1 MDEKRASGRY
11 YTRGNPFQLEPFQ
24 TWAKAS
30 NLEQQITL
38 EPFAGAKDIPQLID
52 AANLQCRDWAFFD
65 IEPGAEG
72 VVQRDTLANFP
83 KDSMFVSPI
92 HRGWHAIL
100 QRVAAYP
107 SQNRPVTTISTNTHL
122 RNA

>member
-11 YTRGNPFQLEPFQ
+11 YTRGNPFQLEPFK

-52 AANLQCRDWAFFD
+52 AANLMLSRLGIF
-65 IEPGAEG
+65 
-72 VVQRDTLANFP
+72 R
-83 KDSMFVSPI
+83 
-92 HRGWHAIL
+92 H
-100 QRVAAYP
+100 
-107 SQNRPVTTISTNTHL
+107 
-122 RNA
+122 